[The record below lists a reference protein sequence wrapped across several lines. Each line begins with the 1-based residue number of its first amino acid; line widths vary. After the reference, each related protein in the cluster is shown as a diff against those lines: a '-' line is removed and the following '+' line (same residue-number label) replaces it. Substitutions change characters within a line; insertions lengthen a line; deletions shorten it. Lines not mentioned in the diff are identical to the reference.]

1 MNVGIKILGFAIIV
15 YLVYISWSRIST
27 MLEIIK
33 D

>member
-1 MNVGIKILGFAIIV
+1 MNVGIKILGIAIIG

>member
-1 MNVGIKILGFAIIV
+1 MNIGIKILGVAVIA